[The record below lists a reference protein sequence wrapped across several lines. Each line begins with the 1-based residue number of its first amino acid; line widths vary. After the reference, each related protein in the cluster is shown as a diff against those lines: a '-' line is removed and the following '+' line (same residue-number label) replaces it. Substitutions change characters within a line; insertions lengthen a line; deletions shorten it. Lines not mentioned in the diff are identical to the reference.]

1 LSVDPKNFTEMAKR
15 KTAMTQDKS
24 PREDMKTPGELPAS
38 AANATDWQA
47 AFAQRSASA
56 FASAFAEDVV
66 LEASTLYRPV
76 SGRENVKCVMEAASK
91 VYEDLEFTEQAA
103 DGHHQYVQWKAHAF
117 GGKGLSGITVIT
129 RNAAGAITHLAAHH
143 RPLDEALKF
152 SAEIGR
158 RLQGVIDAS
167 HFLQAEDPARTE

>member
-1 LSVDPKNFTEMAKR
+1 MS
-15 KTAMTQDKS
+15 QDKS
-24 PREDMKTPGELPAS
+24 PPEDMRTPGELPAS
-38 AANATDWQA
+38 AASAADWQG
-47 AFAQRSASA
+47 AFAQRSANA

-91 VYEDLEFTEQAA
+91 IYEDLEFTEQAA
-103 DGHHQYVQWKAHAF
+103 DGHRQYVEWKAHAF

-129 RNAAGAITHLAAHH
+129 RNATGAITHLGVHH
-143 RPLDEALKF
+143 RPLGEALKF

-158 RLQGVIDAS
+158 RLQGAIDAS
-167 HFLQAEDPARTE
+167 FFLQAEDPSPTE